1 MPEWLKELIIAIG
14 GGATATI
21 SILLIVKSLLSKI
34 IDKTIETSF
43 EKSTI
48 KFTNKLERSTKAYE
62 MLLNKEFEFYEKLD
76 PYMATLVPLVQDLEF
91 WLQKHEEEKTDN
103 TKANYK
109 ECLLKYLEAIPNLKN
124 DSILYQPYIPV
135 EVFNYV
141 TSLIAHMQDNMK
153 MLGNYGE
160 IIFEKKEGYLDFDK
174 MKVFVE
180 GELKLIAL
188 IETLIKAR
196 LIELTES

>member
-1 MPEWLKELIIAIG
+1 M
-14 GGATATI
+14 
-21 SILLIVKSLLSKI
+21 SKI

-62 MLLNKEFEFYEKLD
+62 MLLNKEFEFYGKID

-91 WLQKHEEEKTDN
+91 WLQKQEEEKTDN
-103 TKANYK
+103 AKAKYK
-109 ECLLKYLEAIPNLKN
+109 ECLLKYLESVPDLKSNL
-124 DSILYQPYIPV
+124 ILYQPYIPV
-135 EVFNYV
+135 EVFKSV
-141 TSLIAHMQDNMK
+141 ASLISHMQDNMK

-160 IIFEKKEGYLDFDK
+160 IIFETKEGKVDFDK
-174 MKVFVE
+174 LKVFVE
-180 GELKLIAL
+180 EELKLIAL
-188 IETLIKAR
+188 IETVIKAR

>member
-48 KFTNKLERSTKAYE
+48 KFTNKLERSTRAYE
-62 MLLNKEFEFYEKLD
+62 MLLNKEFEFYGKID

-135 EVFNYV
+135 EVFNSI
-141 TSLIAHMQDNMK
+141 TSLIAHMQDNLK

-160 IIFEKKEGYLDFDK
+160 IIFEKKEGNLDFDK

>member
-1 MPEWLKELIIAIG
+1 MTEWIKELIIAIG

-48 KFTNKLERSTKAYE
+48 KFTNKLERSTRAYE
-62 MLLNKEFEFYEKLD
+62 MLLNKEFEFYGKID

-135 EVFNYV
+135 EVFNSI
-141 TSLIAHMQDNMK
+141 TSLIAHMQDNLK

-160 IIFEKKEGYLDFDK
+160 IIFEKKEGNLDFDK

>member
-62 MLLNKEFEFYEKLD
+62 MLLNKEFEFYGKID

-103 TKANYK
+103 AKAKYK
-109 ECLLKYLEAIPNLKN
+109 ECLLKYLETVPVLKN
-124 DSILYQPYIPV
+124 DLILYQPYIPV
-135 EVFNYV
+135 EVFNSV
-141 TSLIAHMQDNMK
+141 TLLITHMQDNME
-153 MLGNYGE
+153 MLGSYGE
-160 IIFEKKEGYLDFDK
+160 FIFETREGKVDFDK

-180 GELKLIAL
+180 EELKLIAL
-188 IETLIKAR
+188 IETIIKAR

>member
-1 MPEWLKELIIAIG
+1 MTEWIKELIIAIG

-34 IDKTIETSF
+34 IDKAIETSF

-48 KFTNKLERSTKAYE
+48 KFTNKLDRSTKAYE
-62 MLLNKEFEFYEKLD
+62 QLLNKEFEFYEKID

-135 EVFNYV
+135 EVFKSV
-141 TSLIAHMQDNMK
+141 ASLITHMQDNMK

-160 IIFEKKEGYLDFDK
+160 IIFEKKEGNLDFDK

-180 GELKLIAL
+180 EELKFIAL
-188 IETLIKAR
+188 IETVIKAR

>member
-1 MPEWLKELIIAIG
+1 MPEWLKDLIIAIG

-62 MLLNKEFEFYEKLD
+62 MLLNKEFEFYGKID

-135 EVFNYV
+135 EVFNSV

-160 IIFEKKEGYLDFDK
+160 IIFETKEGKVDFDK
-174 MKVFVE
+174 LKVFVE
-180 GELKLIAL
+180 EELKLIAL
-188 IETLIKAR
+188 IETVIKAR

>member
-62 MLLNKEFEFYEKLD
+62 MLLNKEFEFYGKID

-135 EVFNYV
+135 EVFNSI
-141 TSLIAHMQDNMK
+141 TSLIAHMQDNLK

-160 IIFEKKEGYLDFDK
+160 IIFEKKEGNLDFDK

>member
-1 MPEWLKELIIAIG
+1 MPEWLKDLIIAIG

-160 IIFEKKEGYLDFDK
+160 IIFEKKEGNLDIDK
-174 MKVFVE
+174 MKVFVGE
-180 GELKLIAL
+180 ELKFIAL
-188 IETLIKAR
+188 IETVIKAR

>member
-135 EVFNYV
+135 EVFNSI
-141 TSLIAHMQDNMK
+141 TSLIAHMQDNLK

-160 IIFEKKEGYLDFDK
+160 IIFEKKEGNLDFDK

>member
-1 MPEWLKELIIAIG
+1 MTEWIKELIIAIG

-48 KFTNKLERSTKAYE
+48 KFTNKLERSTRAYE
-62 MLLNKEFEFYEKLD
+62 MLLNKEFEFYGKID

-135 EVFNYV
+135 EVFNSI
-141 TSLIAHMQDNMK
+141 TSLIAHMQDNLK

>member
-1 MPEWLKELIIAIG
+1 MPEWIKELIISIG

-21 SILLIVKSLLSKI
+21 SILLIFKSLLSKI

-48 KFTNKLERSTKAYE
+48 KFTNKLERSTRAYE
-62 MLLNKEFEFYEKLD
+62 MLLNKEFEFYGKLD
-76 PYMATLVPLVQDLEF
+76 PYMASLVPLVQDLEF

-135 EVFNYV
+135 EVFNSV
-141 TSLIAHMQDNMK
+141 TSLIAHMQDNLK

-160 IIFEKKEGYLDFDK
+160 IIFEKKEGNLDFDK

>member
-1 MPEWLKELIIAIG
+1 MPEWIKELIIAIG

-48 KFTNKLERSTKAYE
+48 KFTNKLDRSTKAYE
-62 MLLNKEFEFYEKLD
+62 MLLNKEFEFYEKID

-103 TKANYK
+103 AKAKYK
-109 ECLLKYLEAIPNLKN
+109 ECLLKYLETVPDLKN
-124 DSILYQPYIPV
+124 NLILYQPYIPV
-135 EVFNYV
+135 EVF
-141 TSLIAHMQDNMK
+141 
-153 MLGNYGE
+153 
-160 IIFEKKEGYLDFDK
+160 
-174 MKVFVE
+174 
-180 GELKLIAL
+180 
-188 IETLIKAR
+188 
-196 LIELTES
+196 

>member
-1 MPEWLKELIIAIG
+1 MPEWIKELIIAIG

-48 KFTNKLERSTKAYE
+48 KFTNKLDRSTKAYE
-62 MLLNKEFEFYEKLD
+62 QLLNKEFEFYEKLD

-135 EVFNYV
+135 EVFKSV
-141 TSLIAHMQDNMK
+141 ASLITHMQDNMK

-160 IIFEKKEGYLDFDK
+160 IIFETKEGKVDFDK

-180 GELKLIAL
+180 EELKFIAL
-188 IETLIKAR
+188 IETVIKAR

>member
-62 MLLNKEFEFYEKLD
+62 MLLNKEFEFYGKID

-91 WLQKHEEEKTDN
+91 WLPKHEEEKTDN

-135 EVFNYV
+135 EVFNSI

>member
-62 MLLNKEFEFYEKLD
+62 MLLNKEFEFYGKID

-135 EVFNYV
+135 EVFNSV

>member
-48 KFTNKLERSTKAYE
+48 KFTNKLERSTRAYE
-62 MLLNKEFEFYEKLD
+62 MLLNKEFEFYGKID

-135 EVFNYV
+135 EVFNSV

>member
-62 MLLNKEFEFYEKLD
+62 MLLNKEFEFYGKID

-103 TKANYK
+103 AKAKYK
-109 ECLLKYLEAIPNLKN
+109 EHLLKYLETIPDLKN
-124 DSILYQPYIPV
+124 DLLLYQPYIPV
-135 EVFNYV
+135 EVLNSV
-141 TSLIAHMQDNMK
+141 TLLITHMQANIK

-160 IIFEKKEGYLDFDK
+160 IIFETKEGNVDFDK

-180 GELKLIAL
+180 EELRLIAL
-188 IETLIKAR
+188 IEAIIKAR